1 MKKNLYLIILFLY
14 LTPFLSSAQFDNPFE
29 FDPKAYNSQDVMI
42 LWSAPQS
49 SSTLNQQ
56 VIGFDWTSHAANP
69 GQFSFFDQTPVV
81 TNEQADM
88 NSTAKITSVSGDIN
102 GDAFDDILIA
112 YHSGTDLK
120 YYLANK
126 TVNVEEGTVYR
137 DITLETPTETAYGS
151 YVIGNDNSEERN
163 LNQAIA
169 GDFDGD
175 GTDEFAIIAGNS
187 DLGKIDIQILD
198 SDGTLNLIQRGRI
211 NDEDIVATG
220 NNENYE
226 AFGAT
231 SADLNGDGKDEI
243 IITALE
249 NNTTGSGNYAT
260 FLKVYEVVGEGSQ
273 TIEARGRITIEDTAI
288 EQVTAQDETYTTYT
302 QNAVTS
308 IYSPAN
314 DQTTLV
320 AGLGIFH
327 GVEDTQVENFH
338 FFHVSASNDLS
349 TLTIEDEESFF
360 FNYITS
366 ENQGPGLPLIAGS
379 GDLNGN
385 GQDEAVFFTSNDL
398 LVFRT
403 NPDDNDLIFESSSG
417 LGNSNELSESG
428 SAFKV
433 GDITKDGRADIVVM
447 HKILTGS
454 FSSSNFR
461 IRGFETQPG
470 SYQLTEIST
479 YNFEDESGFSQR
491 SFAIDLGNYDGD
503 DFFLGEGTLHQ
514 CDYYMPVMIVGAPPV
529 HWDMI
534 NDEVYDINNCFGTG
548 PCNFGAIFSQS
559 TTDEFITSVELNS
572 DWAVSSSVS
581 AGGGGLGVSV
591 NASVSARYG
600 EQFSNLE
607 ENSVVIEQKLTS
619 EAKIDDK
626 IHFFRIPVDVWEY
639 PVFDATGEIVDYVLG
654 VFPTQTSNDNIVVNI
669 STTKALGSYRPHHE
683 PGNILSYP
691 DINSVQDYPDFPEDA
706 GSNAIIFDGLA
717 NIGFS
722 VSGGNT
728 LSLSYQET
736 FGETNTSS
744 WEAGVATSFSVSGWG
759 LGFSLE
765 AEYNQGAVNISSK
778 SVSSTTG
785 FDFSIGNILGPDGEY
800 NYSAQPLIYWS
811 KDGTGIV
818 TYKVTPLTDGLGT
831 FWEDNYSQLPD
842 PALNLPWKN
851 DVIHSNLDP
860 SDAKVD
866 RTKSLFF
873 SKPAPLP
880 DDTVTVFATVMN
892 YSLKATEQPVE
903 MQFYAGN
910 PDENGILLT
919 DINGESLF
927 STQSS
932 LAARGRETVEMDF
945 IYTLGFYQTENLE
958 IFVVIDPN
966 DKIAEIHNDNNQGW
980 GPLGLSCGGEV
991 ITSVEDFKPG
1001 DVTEQTLQINAHPNP
1016 SNGEVNIVFQLSQFT
1031 EVSVRIL
1038 DLSGKVVKEVVES
1051 NMPPGEIRIFTDI
1064 SNLPSGMYITEVV
1077 TDNTKHSRKIM
1088 KQ

>member
-1 MKKNLYLIILFLY
+1 MRMKKNLYLTILFLY
-14 LTPFLSSAQFDNPFE
+14 LTPFLSSAQFNNPFE
-29 FDPKAYNSQDVMI
+29 FDPRTYNSQDIMI
-42 LWSAPQS
+42 LWSDPQS

-56 VIGFDWTSHAANP
+56 VLGFDWTGFASQP
-69 GQFSFFDQTPVV
+69 DPFSFFEQTPVI
-81 TNEQADM
+81 TDDIAGMSNP
-88 NSTAKITSVSGDIN
+88 AKLATVSGDIN

-112 YHSGTDLK
+112 FKSGSNVK
-120 YYLANK
+120 YVLSNK

-137 DITLETPTETAYGS
+137 DITIEPPFESEYGS
-151 YVIGNDNSEERN
+151 FNIGNASGNERN
-163 LNQAIA
+163 LIEAIS

-175 GTDEFAIIAGNS
+175 GTAEFAIIAGDS
-187 DLGKIDIQILD
+187 DQNKIVIQLLD
-198 SDGTLNLIQRGRI
+198 SDGTLNLNQRGSIR
-211 NDEDIVATG
+211 DEDLVATFFDSSEG
-220 NNENYE
+220 FS
-226 AFGAT
+226 AA
-231 SADLNGDGKDEI
+231 SADVNGDGKDEI
-243 IITALE
+243 VLTGVE
-249 NNTTGSGNYAT
+249 NNTTGSGQYAT
-260 FLKVYEVVGEGSQ
+260 FLKIYEVTAVGSSN
-273 TIEARGRITIEDTAI
+273 IEARGRITLEDSAI
-288 EQVTAQDETYTTYT
+288 EQVVSQQNTNFTYT
-302 QNAVTS
+302 QNAVTPVQS
-308 IYSPAN
+308 SS
-314 DQTTLV
+314 DTKSTLV
-320 AGLGIFH
+320 AGLAIGHAINDNDVH
-327 GVEDTQVENFH
+327 NFYFYH
-338 FFHVSASNDLS
+338 VSVSDDLNTLTVADEVSFFHNFVTSDGQSA
-349 TLTIEDEESFF
+349 
-360 FNYITS
+360 
-366 ENQGPGLPLIAGS
+366 GLPLLGES
-379 GDLNGN
+379 GDLNGD
-385 GQDEAVFFTSNDL
+385 GMEEAVFFSSADL
-398 LVFRT
+398 FVMAV
-403 NPDDNDLIFESSSG
+403 NPEDNTLTYESSQG
-417 LGNSNELSESG
+417 LGNTNELQESN
-428 SAFKV
+428 SNFAV
-433 GDITKDGRADIVVM
+433 GDITKNGRADVVTM
-447 HKILTGS
+447 HKFLSGQQNE
-454 FSSSNFR
+454 FSVRS
-461 IRGFETQPG
+461 FETPAD
-470 SYQLTEIST
+470 SYNLNQISEFS
-479 YNFEDESGFSQR
+479 FEDESGFSYR
-491 SFAIDLGNYDGD
+491 AFALDLGNYDGD

-548 PCNFGAIFSQS
+548 TCDFGAIFSQS

-572 DWAVSSSVS
+572 DWAVSSGVS
-581 AGGGGLGVSV
+581 AGGGAFGVSV
-591 NASVSARYG
+591 SASVEARYG
-600 EQFSNLE
+600 EQFSNLQE
-607 ENSVVIEQKLTS
+607 SSVVIEQKLTS

-626 IHFFRIPVDVWEY
+626 VHFFRIPVDVWEY
-639 PVFDATGEIVDYVLG
+639 PVYDAAGEIVDYVLG

-669 STTKALGSYRPHHE
+669 STTKALGNYRPHHE

-691 DINSVQDYPDFPEDA
+691 DINSIQDYPDFPESA
-706 GSNAIIFDGLA
+706 GPDAIIFDGLA

-722 VSGGNT
+722 VSGSNN

-744 WEAGVATSFSVSGWG
+744 WQSGVSTSFSVSGWG
-759 LGFSLE
+759 LGFNLD

-811 KDGTGIV
+811 QDGTGIL
-818 TYKVTPLTDGLGT
+818 TYKVTPLTGDLGT

-860 SDAKVD
+860 SDDKVD

-927 STQSS
+927 STQNS

-945 IYTLGFYQTENLE
+945 IFTLDFYQTENLE
-958 IFVVIDPN
+958 IFVVIDPD
-966 DKIAEIHNDNNQGW
+966 DKIAEIHDDNNQGW

-991 ITSVEDFKPG
+991 ITSVEEMKPDDFS
-1001 DVTEQTLQINAHPNP
+1001 EETLQINTHPNP
-1016 SNGEVNIVFQLSQFT
+1016 SDGEVNIVFQLSQFT